1 MKKRDFLF
9 AGALLLGFGLNASAQ
24 DRPESEMFFFGF
36 EDGLTSFEDSSK
48 PAQVIDHIDYFA
60 DDPTSSGDW
69 TIVYTKDSVMNL
81 LNGYSPANRSGEK
94 DVVSIVEDAEGAH
107 ELEFTEMGAEGGNK
121 WLKWQ
126 TAGAAGGSDCND
138 YEANLFI
145 RGLDIQDETSYR
157 LVFYLKSAAATG
169 TVQAGIFRGQYN
181 SEKPISRDGAS
192 GNEFLLELKEFKE
205 DTWERHTLMTYY
217 QNDSVAT
224 NHMYKA
230 GYWWNDSWKVTVT
243 NEAGEEMTYN
253 KIDQFDT
260 YFVRFAFRSPG
271 STFYLDDVAL
281 YKSWIGGAECNADII
296 RVDFGYETNLA
307 TLAKADPNGAIKL
320 PGEYFSVMG
329 IDEEQS
335 PEPMEIKVL
344 SAEYHAD
351 GYLYMWLDDDCDYYK
366 DIKVNF
372 TNPVDDPKLALKYT
386 GSLYPK
392 ALDKEW
398 VDAGKLVPDF
408 QDEFVLPNPDVFA
421 TSLEFLA
428 PSVASTDP
436 ENGSF
441 NLDPATKE
449 INVTFSKEVFVD
461 IAAGINTTGV
471 LAQLQSAAGKEYW
484 TPSAYDADT
493 YTVTFTRQGSGDLKG
508 DYDFTVMNMRA
519 GEEESYEAG
528 EPVTLSYSFGAITG
542 GEPVI
547 YLNSEST
554 WADEST
560 HPQECIPMG
569 WQITQASGTELVAGD
584 GTAKSGCSR
593 MYHYAAGSDFL
604 HGMYFSPRAGSTDS
618 RFVYGNVDGYTLHLV
633 PGDYWLSF
641 KAFSWDKPTH
651 GNTTTTVYVYPVG
664 ADESDA
670 GKGEAI
676 GTFKPSEG
684 EAASTANQRSYVITM
699 AESYRFSFTI
709 AEEGN
714 YAVEFFTP
722 QSAGWAGQCTGAI
735 ELSNQYSSAY
745 KYIKMVN
752 EANEAALALL
762 AKAQADAKYSGQ
774 YQTDFAAVIAEY
786 EGFTSTS
793 PSAYEAASK
802 ALKDATTAMNSRI
815 SNVDNYY
822 KSYAAGQSKIEA
834 TDSAYGATAAN
845 TALKAM
851 IAQYENLDITVI
863 DNDSVNNLKKQFDD
877 AVAAIDN
884 RIKITEAYE
893 KEVAD
898 NLSTI
903 EAEGAFKQFK
913 EYSAMVSTYEANNS
927 VDKIA
932 ATDDEITAATDAMK
946 AARTAYNFQ
955 VAAVGAKTTQIK
967 ALAELAEAYD
977 VDFGTAAADVAAR
990 LASATEDDQE
1000 LAEIYKQA
1008 IKAKIYSL
1016 IAAGELDPAG
1026 ENLELYPF
1034 ITNYALYNV
1043 MSKEDM
1049 EYYFYQYSSQWRYRL
1064 KTNITFTDNVFPGWT
1079 VSGVFGSAHVGN
1091 EGRNWDTEAP
1101 VFDAGLSC
1109 DWTSGAV
1116 ISGTISGLPVGV
1128 YSLGANVQHGVD
1140 NCTFQ
1145 VTVPEGMDSTMTM
1158 AKSTGVLTMDEVLLP
1173 AGEASI
1179 KYSIGS
1185 GSGWDYVYD
1194 FTAIMTGID
1203 DNFQYEAAAT
1213 EAQAALNELI
1223 TIVPATKQNSDA
1235 KFYNLNGVE
1244 VKNPA
1249 GIAIKVTDGKAQ
1261 KVLVK

>member
-1 MKKRDFLF
+1 MKKNLLF
-9 AGALLLGFGLNASAQ
+9 ASALLLGFGLNASAQ

-107 ELEFTEMGAEGGNK
+107 ELEFTEMGAEGGSK

-126 TAGAAGGSDCND
+126 TAGAFSNEDGSLCND

-145 RGLDIQDETSYR
+145 RGLEIEDQTSYR
-157 LVFYLKSAAATG
+157 LVFYLKSTGTSG

-181 SEKPISRDGAS
+181 SEKPLSMNGAS
-192 GNEFLLELKEFKE
+192 GNEFLLELKEFKQ
-205 DTWERHTLMTYY
+205 DVWQRHTLMSYY

-243 NEAGEEMTYN
+243 DPESGEEKTYN

-271 STFYLDDVAL
+271 STFYVDDIAL

-392 ALDKEW
+392 SLDTEW
-398 VDAGKLVPDF
+398 VDAGKLVPNF
-408 QDEFVLPNPDVFA
+408 ENEFVLPNPDVFA
-421 TSLEFLA
+421 TSLEFL
-428 PSVASTDP
+428 PPTVASADP

-441 NLDPATKE
+441 NLDPATKNF
-449 INVTFSKEVFVD
+449 NVTFSKEVYVD
-461 IAAGINTTGV
+461 IAAGVNTNGV
-471 LAQLQSAAGKEYW
+471 LATLKAAGVSEYCLP
-484 TPSAYDADT
+484 TAYDADT
-493 YTVTFTRQGSGDLKG
+493 YTVTFTRQGSGELKG
-508 DYDFTVMNMRA
+508 DYEFTVMNMRA
-519 GEEESYEAG
+519 GEEDSYEKGPDYTMSLSFGPADVAPEILSEINFNNMQTSEYQATEIDGFSTNESCVMKVG
-528 EPVTLSYSFGAITG
+528 EFQGLYEKALMFGLYGVNVPNGAPVLSYTISIDKADTYNVYFGTSGCNKGSWNDACKMIVTIVDAEGNELASYTEEGSENKPDEGGQVTAI
-542 GEPVI
+542 
-547 YLNSEST
+547 
-554 WADEST
+554 DENGFKVAF
-560 HPQECIPMG
+560 P
-569 WQITQASGTELVAGD
+569 AAGD
-584 GTAKSGCSR
+584 
-593 MYHYAAGSDFL
+593 
-604 HGMYFSPRAGSTDS
+604 
-618 RFVYGNVDGYTLHLV
+618 YTLKFTL
-633 PGDYWLSF
+633 PNEN
-641 KAFSWDKPTH
+641 SWSGGH
-651 GNTTTTVYVYPVG
+651 
-664 ADESDA
+664 
-670 GKGEAI
+670 KG
-676 GTFKPSEG
+676 GRVLYFVRLM
-684 EAASTANQRSYVITM
+684 NN
-699 AESYRFSFTI
+699 F
-709 AEEGN
+709 
-714 YAVEFFTP
+714 
-722 QSAGWAGQCTGAI
+722 
-735 ELSNQYSSAY
+735 SSAY
-745 KYIKMVN
+745 AYIDKFNTAYQKAQDKAAVAAQTSEKYTGAYYDSFVALIKFYNGFSDTKPSRYNTVVDSLNVATSNMQKRMDAVD
-752 EANEAALALL
+752 AMYTSFDAAQ
-762 AKAQADAKYSGQ
+762 AKAES
-774 YQTDFAAVIAEY
+774 TDTV
-786 EGFTSTS
+786 
-793 PSAYEAASK
+793 
-802 ALKDATTAMNSRI
+802 
-815 SNVDNYY
+815 
-822 KSYAAGQSKIEA
+822 
-834 TDSAYGATAAN
+834 YGKTAAN
-845 TALKAM
+845 IALKAA
-851 IAQYENLDITVI
+851 IAKFTGIDPTVLS
-863 DNDSVNNLKKQFDD
+863 DDSVASVKKILDD
-877 AVAAIDN
+877 AVAAVDN
-884 RIKITEAYE
+884 RIKITQAYE
-893 KEVAD
+893 QEVAD

-903 EAEGAFKQFK
+903 EAEGALKQFK
-913 EYSAMVSTYEANNS
+913 EYAEMVSTYEKYNS

-932 ATDDEITAATDAMK
+932 ATDDEITGATEALL
-946 AARTAYNFQ
+946 AGRRGYNNA
-955 VAAVGAKTTQIK
+955 VAAVGAKTMQIK

-977 VDFGTAAADVAAR
+977 VDFGSAAADVAAR

-1026 ENLELYPF
+1026 ENIELYPF

-1043 MSKEDM
+1043 MAKEDM
-1049 EYYFYQYSSQWRYRL
+1049 EYYFYSYSSVWRYRL

-1185 GSGWDYVYD
+1185 GNGWDYIYD

>member
-1 MKKRDFLF
+1 MKKRDLLF
-9 AGALLLGFGLNASAQ
+9 ASALLLGFGLNASAQ

-243 NEAGEEMTYN
+243 DPESGEEKTYN

-271 STFYLDDVAL
+271 STFYVDDIAL

-296 RVDFGYETNLA
+296 RVDFGYQTNLA
-307 TLAKADPNGAIKL
+307 DLAKASPDGAIEL
-320 PGEYFSVMG
+320 PGEYFSVIG

-351 GYLYMWLDDDCDYYK
+351 GYLYMWLDDECSYYK

-441 NLDPATKE
+441 NLDPATKD

-508 DYDFTVMNMRA
+508 DYDFTIMNMRA
-519 GEEESYEAG
+519 GEEDSYEAAD
-528 EPVTLSYSFGAITG
+528 PVTISLSFGAITG
-542 GEPVI
+542 GEPI
-547 YLNSEST
+547 SYYNSDES
-554 WADEST
+554 WADAAT
-560 HPQECIPMG
+560 HPEQCIPMH
-569 WQITQASGTELVAGD
+569 WASTAASSTDFSFGD

-593 MYHYAAGSDFL
+593 MYWYAAGSDIKY
-604 HGMYFSPRAGSTDS
+604 GMYISPRGGSTDS
-618 RFVYGNVDGYTLHLV
+618 RFAYGMEDGTPLRLTA
-633 PGDYWLSF
+633 GDYWLSF
-641 KAFSWDKPTH
+641 KIIGWD
-651 GNTTTTVYVYPVG
+651 NVYSTNVYFYALG
-664 ADESDA
+664 AEETGDP
-670 GKGEAI
+670 I
-676 GTFKPSEG
+676 GTVKPENSVPSG
-684 EAASTANQRSYVITM
+684 SANNKSYVCTGMTSCRYNITVP
-699 AESYRFSFTI
+699 EDGDYVI
-709 AEEGN
+709 
-714 YAVEFFTP
+714 EFRLP
-722 QSAGWAGQCTGAI
+722 KGAGWTGSLIGGI
-735 ELSNQYSSAY
+735 ELTNQYSSAY
-745 KYIKMVN
+745 KYIKMIN
-752 EANEAALALL
+752 DAYSDANALL
-762 AKAQADAKYSGQ
+762 AKSKEDAKYSGQ
-774 YQTDFAAVIAEY
+774 YQDEFAGIIAKY
-786 EGFTSTS
+786 DGFSSTS
-793 PSAYEAASK
+793 PSAYEAATK
-802 ALKDATTAMNSRI
+802 ALKDATTAMNTRI

-834 TDSAYGATAAN
+834 TDSAYGKTAAN
-845 TALKAM
+845 EALKGL
-851 IAQYENLDITVI
+851 IAQYENLDVTVI

-877 AVAAIDN
+877 AVAAIDT
-884 RIKITEAYE
+884 RIKNADAYN
-893 KEVAD
+893 KECED

-903 EAEGAFKQFK
+903 QAEGAYKQFK
-913 EYSAMVSTYEANNS
+913 EYSAMVSTYEANNA
-927 VDKIA
+927 VDVIA

-955 VAAVGAKTTQIK
+955 VAAVGAKTMQIK

-977 VDFGTAAADVAAR
+977 VDFGSAAADVAAR

-1026 ENLELYPF
+1026 ENIELYPF

-1043 MSKEDM
+1043 MAKEDM
-1049 EYYFYQYSSQWRYRL
+1049 EYYFYSYSSVWRYRL

-1185 GSGWDYVYD
+1185 GNGWDYIYD